1 MKMKVYS
8 LQHKTLQSPKV
19 IWKDLIHIKD
29 DVIMHLVEGTVGDV
43 IEISIGEM
51 TEEEYENLP
60 EFEGY

>member
-1 MKMKVYS
+1 
-8 LQHKTLQSPKV
+8 V
-19 IWKDLIHIKD
+19 ILKDLIHIKD